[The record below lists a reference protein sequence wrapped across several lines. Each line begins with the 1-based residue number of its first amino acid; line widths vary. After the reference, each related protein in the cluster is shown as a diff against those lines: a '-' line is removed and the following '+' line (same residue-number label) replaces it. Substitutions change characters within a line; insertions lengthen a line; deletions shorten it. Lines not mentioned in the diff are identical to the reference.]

1 MRCGRWRARTLR
13 LGYGPQRLG
22 YGLTWCGRA
31 RARAAMRV
39 RRPRAAALEP
49 AQPIR
54 VGRRQEPASGGH
66 RPAAAVE
73 VLSSPSAAACAARA
87 HLEPA
92 LRVRVGRRHRQH
104 VGEGRPAD
112 GAHAP
117 PAAAWCVCVCAR
129 ARARVC
135 GNPRAALVR
144 VCRSPSAGRPQN
156 CRFGRPAG
164 QKPIRPSRQ
173 SAAARLGSSGTQT
186 GAQRLG
192 HGFGDSDSTT
202 QNRRLGFS
210 DSDSA
215 TRIQRVGF
223 GDSDSETRIRGLG
236 FGDSDGGSDESAPP
250 CAAAAAAP
258 ASPSTPAC
266 TCNGRCGARR
276 LGKGLVK
283 GLGKELGME
292 LGKGLGNGLG
302 KGSPLHSGGGAYP
315 FTRDRH
321 PCCLGGICPVP
332 LARGREKNER
342 NKRKK

>member
-1 MRCGRWRARTLR
+1 MN
-13 LGYGPQRLG
+13 
-22 YGLTWCGRA
+22 
-31 RARAAMRV
+31 
-39 RRPRAAALEP
+39 
-49 AQPIR
+49 QP
-54 VGRRQEPASGGH
+54 SGS
-66 RPAAAVE
+66 E
-73 VLSSPSAAACAARA
+73 SAGGTGSTSAKAARQMG
-87 HLEPA
+87 HTRPPR
-92 LRVRVGRRHRQH
+92 LRGV
-104 VGEGRPAD
+104 
-112 GAHAP
+112 
-117 PAAAWCVCVCAR
+117 CVCVCAR
-129 ARARVC
+129 ARACVRACPFMCVR
-135 GNPRAALVR
+135 PRLPPQSPRPTPIGGAALVR
-144 VCRSPSAGRPQN
+144 VRPTLSAGRPQN
-156 CRFGRPAG
+156 CRSGRPAG
-164 QKPIRPSRQ
+164 QKPIRASRQ